1 MMNWINEFYL
11 MNKDQRVLTF
21 RMEKNEFDEVT
32 FKEVKEEKG
41 KDFIET
47 PRPIGFK
54 DIQLWL
60 AGRQAPKH
68 RAHIAELLRQCG
80 CYNLDGYLRVTH
92 ALTLNDTFW
101 VKPADST
108 LKWDHVSLYSN
119 EFDETIARIAFEG
132 GMYGKQFSSTSPE
145 FGTDGAYAK
154 CWIRKGSD
162 ILLLKQGSD
171 GARNTGLEPYSEYYS
186 SQISKQIC
194 EEYVE
199 YDMEMYRGKLVSSC
213 RLFTNEKVGFTA
225 TDRIVEKDIG
235 VSGLLS
241 YFTSIGSEDAFRRML
256 VFDALTINT
265 DRHLG
270 NFGVLVDN
278 DTQKILKMAP
288 VFDNNQSLLPYA
300 EEQEFRDIDEYLK
313 TRPTRIGID
322 FNQVAH
328 QMLSPEIR
336 ADLNNLKGFSFQ
348 KHPRYNLPEERLKIL
363 EELIDKQI
371 YNILHDIRLYVP
383 VEFPEVQPPFQN
395 TNVDANNNEKKD
407 IKTADIEIE
416 K

>member
-1 MMNWINEFYL
+1 M
-11 MNKDQRVLTF
+11 
-21 RMEKNEFDEVT
+21 KNT
-32 FKEVKEEKG
+32 
-41 KDFIET
+41 
-47 PRPIGFK
+47 
-54 DIQLWL
+54 
-60 AGRQAPKH
+60 
-68 RAHIAELLRQCG
+68 
-80 CYNLDGYLRVTH
+80 
-92 ALTLNDTFW
+92 
-101 VKPADST
+101 
-108 LKWDHVSLYSN
+108 
-119 EFDETIARIAFEG
+119 
-132 GMYGKQFSSTSPE
+132 
-145 FGTDGAYAK
+145 
-154 CWIRKGSD
+154 
-162 ILLLKQGSD
+162 
-171 GARNTGLEPYSEYYS
+171 
-186 SQISKQIC
+186 
-194 EEYVE
+194 VE
-199 YDMEMYRGKLVSSC
+199 YDIEMYRGKLVSSC

-395 TNVDANNNEKKD
+395 AKVDANNNEKKD